1 MKSSGELSTVLEREL
16 PYLGPLLVWMAVI
29 AVLSSDFGSSART
42 TDPVIRL
49 IQKLLLGGHARPETQ
64 LLLDTLL
71 RKSAH
76 LFEYVVLAFLACR
89 WLHFQFP
96 LPGFTLA
103 AGGTAFAGLYAC
115 LDEWHQ
121 LFVRSRSG
129 SAWDV
134 AIDLAG
140 AAIGAALFS
149 WLRGRAFG

>member
-1 MKSSGELSTVLEREL
+1 
-16 PYLGPLLVWMAVI
+16 
-29 AVLSSDFGSSART
+29 
-42 TDPVIRL
+42 
-49 IQKLLLGGHARPETQ
+49 
-64 LLLDTLL
+64 
-71 RKSAH
+71 
-76 LFEYVVLAFLACR
+76 
-89 WLHFQFP
+89 